1 MSTTTPPAPSP
12 RSRSATWKPFM
23 SGSWMS
29 SRTTS
34 GRRAR
39 TAWIAAAPSAASPTT
54 PKPSAC
60 NTARARP
67 RKPGWSSTI
76 STVRM
81 TAASSHPPGPR
92 SSVPALRQL
101 RWPPGWRA
109 GAVPVRSPHH
119 QQGSPQWVL
128 RRKEAVMTAATDNLD
143 ARTPPTRASLSPVSA
158 PAADLVAYVGAAA
171 FVMAAVWYGL
181 TARFI
186 TLAKPPAFNP
196 NAPLD
201 AELHRWFNWF
211 VTTLPQ
217 ERLDTGIAIIGFLC
231 LVPLAAFARDL
242 LGRDRVLA
250 RVGSAAMPA
259 GALLWV
265 AGNVLRLGG
274 HQAAGSSPVPGVAI
288 RCCSAWSCSPSVAPT
303 PPTAT
308 SSTRSWSPAARCC
321 CRCGWCGPAG
331 CCEPPAR
338 PRPATGHERQRCR
351 ICHLPCNSRKE
362 KERTESR
369 NEEAGSNE
377 ACGTSSGTRSGPGC
391 GDGLRPAERPR
402 RGHHR
407 DHLRHR
413 RRHGHTPVLVH
424 RVRLRGPHRLHL
436 HRRRDLL
443 SGLRGVPA
451 RSGRRHLELLGGPH
465 LPAEPMPD
473 EVWDRDPGRV
483 LARRPHSAHGPGD
496 VHIQRPRFP
505 RRGVLWVHH
514 LLLALGAAPR

>member
-92 SSVPALRQL
+92 SSVPPLRQL

-274 HQAAGSSPVPGVAI
+274 HQAAGLMATHHNPVGTVNAILFTVDTIADAFELAAFAVLGVALLTF
-288 RCCSAWSCSPSVAPT
+288 AVAGV
-303 PPTAT
+303 AG
-308 SSTRSWSPAARCC
+308 AA
-321 CRCGWCGPAG
+321 
-331 CCEPPAR
+331 
-338 PRPATGHERQRCR
+338 
-351 ICHLPCNSRKE
+351 
-362 KERTESR
+362 
-369 NEEAGSNE
+369 
-377 ACGTSSGTRSGPGC
+377 
-391 GDGLRPAERPR
+391 D
-402 RGHHR
+402 
-407 DHLRHR
+407 
-413 RRHGHTPVLVH
+413 
-424 RVRLRGPHRLHL
+424 
-436 HRRRDLL
+436 RDLID
-443 SGLRGVPA
+443 P
-451 RSGRRHLELLGGPH
+451 LLVTGG
-465 LPAEPMPD
+465 A
-473 EVWDRDPGRV
+473 
-483 LARRPHSAHGPGD
+483 
-496 VHIQRPRFP
+496 
-505 RRGVLWVHH
+505 
-514 LLLALGAAPR
+514 LLLPVWLVWTGRLLRTARASQTRNRA